1 MHYLQYLAYDSHH
14 PQSVKRGIVN
24 CLYERAKRLVI
35 KLSVIPEEKTI
46 CHLFWFLIVIL
57 FLSYRNFPRP
67 ENQTTVQKCFIR
79 IQNLELSSSCQ
90 ASEKMYYVRPF
101 PGLLSAFF
109 SFIKS

>member
-24 CLYERAKRLVI
+24 CLYERAKRLVT

-57 FLSYRNFPRP
+57 FLS
-67 ENQTTVQKCFIR
+67 
-79 IQNLELSSSCQ
+79 
-90 ASEKMYYVRPF
+90 
-101 PGLLSAFF
+101 
-109 SFIKS
+109 